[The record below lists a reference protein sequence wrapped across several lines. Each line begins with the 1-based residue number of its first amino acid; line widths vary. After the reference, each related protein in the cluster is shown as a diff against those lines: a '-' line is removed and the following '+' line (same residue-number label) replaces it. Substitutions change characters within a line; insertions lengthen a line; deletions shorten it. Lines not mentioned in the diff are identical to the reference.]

1 MKYQDFLEIAKY
13 GNANWN
19 GNYTEKEVT
28 RNAKEYYAN
37 YEWSKANKEIDEYT
51 TIFLLEKLAEDWAN
65 GNYEVAKWLREM
77 ITELKLTE
85 SDFKN
90 YENTNDLV
98 DFIRRE
104 MM

>member
-19 GNYTEKEVT
+19 GNYTEEEVT
-28 RNAKEYYAN
+28 RNAKDYYAN

-65 GNYEVAKWLREM
+65 GNNEPTKWLREM
-77 ITELKLTE
+77 ITELGLPVVQDSEINLNVTE
-85 SDFKN
+85 
-90 YENTNDLV
+90 
-98 DFIRRE
+98 FIKRE
-104 MM
+104 M

>member
-1 MKYQDFLEIAKY
+1 MKYQDFFEIARY
-13 GNANWN
+13 GNENWK
-19 GNYTEKEVT
+19 GYYTEEEVIQ
-28 RNAKEYYAN
+28 NAKN
-37 YEWSKANKEIDEYT
+37 YQENYDWSKANGQVDDYT
-51 TIFLLEKLAEDWAN
+51 TMFLLNNLAEDWAN

-90 YENTNDLV
+90 YENANNLV

-104 MM
+104 II

>member
-19 GNYTEKEVT
+19 GNYTEEEVT

-51 TIFLLEKLAEDWAN
+51 TMFLLEKLAEDWVN
-65 GNYEVAKWLREM
+65 GNSEPTKWLREM
-77 ITELKLTE
+77 ITELE
-85 SDFKN
+85 MRDIAN
-90 YENTNDLV
+90 NPYLV
-98 DFIRRE
+98 DFIKRE
-104 MM
+104 M

>member
-13 GNANWN
+13 GNVNWN
-19 GNYTEKEVT
+19 GGYNEKEVT
-28 RNAKEYYAN
+28 RNARDYYAN
-37 YEWSKANKEIDEYT
+37 YKWSKANKEIDEYT
-51 TIFLLEKLAEDWAN
+51 TIFLLEKLAEDWVN
-65 GNYEVAKWLREM
+65 GNSEPTKWLREM

-90 YENTNDLV
+90 YENANDLV

-104 MM
+104 MR

>member
-19 GNYTEKEVT
+19 GNYTEEEVT

-37 YEWSKANKEIDEYT
+37 YEWSKANGQVDDYT
-51 TIFLLEKLAEDWAN
+51 TMFLLNNRAEDWAN

-77 ITELKLTE
+77 ITELE
-85 SDFKN
+85 MRDIAN
-90 YENTNDLV
+90 NPHLV
-98 DFIRRE
+98 DFIKRE
-104 MM
+104 M

>member
-51 TIFLLEKLAEDWAN
+51 TMFLLEKLAEDWVN
-65 GNYEVAKWLREM
+65 GNSEPVSRQ
-77 ITELKLTE
+77 
-85 SDFKN
+85 N
-90 YENTNDLV
+90 G
-98 DFIRRE
+98 
-104 MM
+104 